1 MRVINY
7 KFRHFSGSTNNQY
20 YSCVDDL
27 PEFDPEL
34 AKNLA
39 YVKRYEEDLADLGL
53 CFEWTEDV
61 MGRMES
67 YELRE
72 GGRDISVTNE
82 NRIRYIHR
90 NILHII
96 DEFYSN

>member
-1 MRVINY
+1 M
-7 KFRHFSGSTNNQY
+7 
-20 YSCVDDL
+20 
-27 PEFDPEL
+27 

-96 DEFYSN
+96 YLRFCEIYFLNSGSNKSETYCLEFYLCD

>member
-1 MRVINY
+1 M
-7 KFRHFSGSTNNQY
+7 
-20 YSCVDDL
+20 
-27 PEFDPEL
+27 

-67 YELRE
+67 YELKK
-72 GGRDISVTNE
+72 SVLKNPA
-82 NRIRYIHR
+82 
-90 NILHII
+90 ILQ
-96 DEFYSN
+96 YSESNLLKKLSFWNNVHSSGTF

>member
-1 MRVINY
+1 
-7 KFRHFSGSTNNQY
+7 
-20 YSCVDDL
+20 
-27 PEFDPEL
+27 
-34 AKNLA
+34 
-39 YVKRYEEDLADLGL
+39 
-53 CFEWTEDV
+53 

-96 DEFYSN
+96 DKDFILLKFMTVK

>member
-1 MRVINY
+1 M
-7 KFRHFSGSTNNQY
+7 
-20 YSCVDDL
+20 
-27 PEFDPEL
+27 

-96 DEFYSN
+96 DKDFILLTFQTVK

>member
-1 MRVINY
+1 M
-7 KFRHFSGSTNNQY
+7 
-20 YSCVDDL
+20 
-27 PEFDPEL
+27 

-90 NILHII
+90 NILHDKNFILVAVK
-96 DEFYSN
+96 SVKQL